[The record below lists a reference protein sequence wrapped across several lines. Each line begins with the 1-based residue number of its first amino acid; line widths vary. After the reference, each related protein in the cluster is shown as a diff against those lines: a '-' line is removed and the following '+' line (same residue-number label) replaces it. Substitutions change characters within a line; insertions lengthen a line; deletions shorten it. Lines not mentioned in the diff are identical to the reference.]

1 MDNLPS
7 FYLIATA
14 HRIGL
19 SHDARRLT
27 PDDERC
33 AFMATLA
40 KSTTLPWIADFR
52 DPMLQKNYPPDP
64 TNWRSFARLGCR
76 TVAQALL
83 LSVFTTLGTAGAY
96 RKRYPRQAYRVCL
109 LENGYDA
116 ETFSGVDSVAV
127 SLNNSSITLLHSRG
141 NSDRGGLLTEDA
153 ITGAYRCRLRE
164 QLAELL
170 DWVLA

>member
-1 MDNLPS
+1 MMDNLLS

-14 HRIGL
+14 HRIDL
-19 SHDARRLT
+19 SHDVRRIT

-40 KSTTLPWIADFR
+40 KPTTLPWIADLR
-52 DPMLQKNYPPDP
+52 DPMLQKNYPSDP
-64 TNWRSFARLGCR
+64 TRWRSVARLGCR

-83 LSVFTTLGTAGAY
+83 SVFTTLGAAGAY
-96 RKRYPRQAYRVCL
+96 RKRYPRPAYRVCL
-109 LENGYDA
+109 PENGYGE
-116 ETFSGVDSVAV
+116 ETFCGVDSVAV
-127 SLNNSSITLLHSRG
+127 SLNNSRITLLYSRG

-153 ITGAYRCRLRE
+153 ITEASRCRFRE
-164 QLAELL
+164 QLAKLL